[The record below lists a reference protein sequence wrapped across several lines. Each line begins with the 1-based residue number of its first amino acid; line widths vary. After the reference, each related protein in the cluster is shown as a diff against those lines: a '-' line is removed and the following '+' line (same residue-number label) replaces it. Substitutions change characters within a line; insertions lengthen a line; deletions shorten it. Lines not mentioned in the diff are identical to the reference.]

1 MGTTAGM
8 RARFCGLLVALGVL
22 PGLLAGCAGE
32 PRAPV
37 EQRGTRVS
45 APAVPVIST
54 TVPDTP
60 SHYVVV
66 KGDTLYSIAFRFG
79 VDFRQLAKANRIG
92 APFTIYP
99 DQRLVL
105 TESAATPV
113 AARPSTAGSA
123 ASGKAAAAPQP
134 AATDKPA
141 ATDQPAAAAKPTP
154 VAAAKPTT
162 AAAAVAQKPVAAGA
176 IAWRWPTT
184 GKVVKGFLG
193 ETHKGIDISGKE
205 GDPVVAAAP
214 GEVVYAGSGIVGY
227 GNLLIVKHSEV
238 FLSAYGY
245 NRRLLVAE
253 GERVAAGQ
261 RIAEKGD
268 SATDAVK
275 LHFEIRRSGRPQDP
289 LLLLPRR

>member
-1 MGTTAGM
+1 MGTIAGM
-8 RARFCGLLVALGVL
+8 RARFCGLVVALGVL

-37 EQRGTRVS
+37 EQRGARAS
-45 APAVPVIST
+45 APTVSVIST

-60 SHYVVV
+60 RHYVVV

-105 TESAATPV
+105 TGTAGTPV
-113 AARPSTAGSA
+113 ATRPPTARAA
-123 ASGKAAAAPQP
+123 ASDKA

-141 ATDQPAAAAKPTP
+141 ATGKPAATDKPA
-154 VAAAKPTT
+154 AAAKPTT
-162 AAAAVAQKPVAAGA
+162 AAAAVAQKPAAAGS

-193 ETHKGIDISGKE
+193 EAHKGIAISGKE

-227 GNLLIVKHSEV
+227 GNLLIVKHNEV

-245 NRRLLVAE
+245 NRRLLVGE

-268 SATDAVK
+268 SATDSVK
-275 LHFEIRRSGRPQDP
+275 LHFEIRRSGRPLDP